1 MSGVFSGVLLLWLN
15 NEKWIVKDGWLV
27 NSGLMIL
34 WLDKDTVDVVVKD
47 NMTVGL
53 VINWLCYMEI
63 SCLLINI
70 NLDNLGLLIM

>member
-1 MSGVFSGVLLLWLN
+1 MFGVFSGVLLLWLN

-34 WLDKDTVDVVVKD
+34 WLDKDIVDVVVKD
-47 NMTVGL
+47 NMIVGL

-63 SCLLINI
+63 SCLSINI
-70 NLDNLGLLIM
+70 NLDNFGLLIM